1 MNKDMKRKKQ
11 QAQSQKQSKI
21 RSIMSNVVGAGAAVA
36 VAVVALSSS
45 VEAYFKELFVF
56 EDTIFY
62 TVEVIETY
70 DEEQGEPENLPIRLV
85 IEDQFDTV
93 YIDLSYGETTG
104 EVNNLTVN
112 NIYKFKIQIQK
123 DIGWITLESTQVST
137 YEKLDGAVYN
147 LTMDENYKSSTSDL
161 TFGVFVQEGI
171 EVLSELYLE
180 IEYEGQLQSFPLE
193 YGNQTI
199 TIPEFNMT
207 SLSLVTTIYAQVE
220 NGELLELH
228 NKVFELRPY
237 FEASIGFDYI
247 DTSTMNITLEQSNQP
262 FNTTYIIAVY
272 RSDRLIGTVVLEDS
286 VTSITVEPYQSYSFE
301 VYGSYDSTRYEL
313 FQYDMQTDA
322 PPFGIIQL
330 LKGVG
335 ENRLTVNVFE
345 YDSTVYGRVYV
356 MIDGET
362 YFLDDV
368 AIQDS
373 MFVAQGWIP
382 LFEGTLNIYLEIKGQ
397 PDVEYILETIGE

>member
-45 VEAYFKELFVF
+45 VDAYFRELFVF

-70 DEEQGEPENLPIRLV
+70 DEENGDPENLPIRLV

-93 YIDLSYGETTG
+93 YYDLSYGETSG
-104 EVNNLTVN
+104 EINNLTVN

-137 YEKLDGAVYN
+137 YEKLDGAVYD

-171 EVLSELYLE
+171 EVLSDLYLE
-180 IEYEGQLQSFPLE
+180 IVYEGQLQTFPLT
-193 YGNQTI
+193 YGNQTVI
-199 TIPEFNMT
+199 VPDFSYT
-207 SLSLVTTIYAQVE
+207 SLMLETSIYAQVE
-220 NGELLELH
+220 DGELLELH
-228 NKVFELRPY
+228 NKTFELRPY
-237 FEASIGFDYI
+237 FEASVGFDYI
-247 DTSTMNITLEQSNQP
+247 DTTTMNVTMVFDESSINSTYVLLVYKNDRIIDTVILEES
-262 FNTTYIIAVY
+262 
-272 RSDRLIGTVVLEDS
+272 L
-286 VTSITVEPYQSYSFE
+286 TSISVEPYQSYTFE
-301 VYGSYDSTRYEL
+301 IYGRYNKERYL
-313 FQYDMQTDA
+313 LVQYEMQTDT
-322 PPFGIIQL
+322 PPFSIIQVL
-330 LKGVG
+330 QGVG
-335 ENRLTVNVFE
+335 QNRLTVNVFE
-345 YDSTVYGRVYV
+345 YDSSIYGRVYV
-356 MIDGET
+356 IIEGET
-362 YFLDDV
+362 YYLDDI
-368 AIQDS
+368 AAQDN

-382 LFEGTLNIYLEIKGQ
+382 LYEGNLNIYLEIIGQ
-397 PDVEYILETIGE
+397 PDVEYILETIGA